1 MQKIGTNAK
10 ISIDTKINTN
20 AKIGTDPKI
29 NINTK
34 ISTNMKINTNEL
46 IFYFPCKLREISVNI
61 MST

>member
-1 MQKIGTNAK
+1 MQKIGTKAK

-34 ISTNMKINTNEL
+34 ISTNMKIDTNEL
-46 IFYFPCKLREISVNI
+46 IFDFPHKLGEISVNT